1 MNNKIRNKELSWLSF
16 NERLLQEASKKEVP
30 LIERLKFLGIYSN
43 NLDEFFRV
51 RVAILRRLASIE
63 NLVLLE
69 GDQPADVLNL
79 IEQTVVSQSIRFERI
94 YKQLLIDLAD
104 EDIFII
110 NETHLTPEQGEY
122 VTAYFKEEVRPRIM
136 PIIIK
141 KNQKLPT
148 LNDDAIYLA
157 VVLGKSKKEEYA
169 LIEVP
174 TDILPR
180 FVVLPSDDQKRH
192 IILLEDVIR
201 YELKD
206 IFYMFSFKKINSYIF
221 KVTRD
226 AELDLDDDVAES
238 YVKILTKSLEKRGN
252 SELVRFVH
260 DKEIPE
266 NFLSLLLKKLNF
278 DKDDVIIGGSRIHNF
293 KDFMGFPSI
302 GNKNL
307 YYKTITP
314 LQHPDIPQRTPYLG
328 SIAKKDI
335 LLHFPYHSFYH
346 FIDLLRE
353 ASIDPKV
360 TEIRMTAYRVAKNS
374 NVFHALINAAR
385 NGKKVTVVL
394 ELRARFNEQENIQ
407 WGNILTREGVKVILG
422 VPGLKVHAKLCL
434 ISKKE
439 DKDIVHY
446 ACIGTGN
453 FNETTARIYSD
464 QMLWTANPVISKE
477 VAKVFGFFQKNYMI
491 GRYHHLMVS
500 PFTMRY
506 KMIQLIRQEIQ
517 AAKNGMKAAI
527 HFKCNNLVDPEII
540 ARLYDAA
547 KAGVEVRLNVRGMFS
562 LLSCPAD
569 ESFSIPSIG
578 IIDRYLEH
586 SRIYYFYNGG
596 KENIYL
602 SSADLMA
609 RNLDRRVEVTVPVY
623 DTDLKKELKGFL
635 ELQWEDNTSS
645 RILDN
650 ELSNKITNQGQQPP
664 ITSQVAFYDFL
675 TSLKHQECKN
685 VLNSSTETIPHKK
698 MDNNIE
704 RIKL

>member
-1 MNNKIRNKELSWLSF
+1 MNPKIRIKEISWLSF

-51 RVAILRRLASIE
+51 RVAILRRLASID
-63 NLVLLE
+63 NLLLTE
-69 GDQPADVLNL
+69 GEQPAEVLNL
-79 IEQTVVSQSIRFERI
+79 IEQTVIAQGQWFERI
-94 YKQLLIDLAD
+94 YTQLLKDLAE
-104 EDIFII
+104 EDIYII
-110 NETHLTPEQGEY
+110 NETQLTPEQGQY

-136 PIIIK
+136 PVIIK
-141 KNQKLPT
+141 KSQPLPS

-157 VVLGKSKKEEYA
+157 VVMTKSKKEEYA

-180 FVVLPSDDQKRH
+180 FVILPSDDNKRH

-206 IFYMFSFKKINSYIF
+206 IFYMFSFKTINSYIV

-226 AELDLDDDVAES
+226 AELDLDDDVAEG

-266 NFLSLLLKKLNF
+266 NFLAILLKKLKF
-278 DKDDVIIGGSRIHNF
+278 DRDDVVIGGSRIHNF

-302 GNKNL
+302 GKKHL
-307 YYKTITP
+307 YYNPVTP
-314 LQHPDIPQRTPYLG
+314 LAHPDIRQGVPFIA

-360 TEIRMTAYRVAKNS
+360 TEIKMTAYRMAKNS
-374 NVFHALINAAR
+374 NVIHALINAAR

-422 VPGLKVHAKLCL
+422 VPGLKVHSKLCL
-434 ISKKE
+434 ISRKE
-439 DKDIVHY
+439 EKELVHY

-453 FNETTARIYSD
+453 FNEITAKIFSD
-464 QMLWTANPVISKE
+464 QMLWTANPAISRE
-477 VAKVFGFFQKNYMI
+477 VFKIFDFFLRNYKI
-491 GRYHHLMVS
+491 GRYHHLLVS

-506 KMIQLIRQEIQ
+506 KIIQMIRQEIQ
-517 AAKNGMKAAI
+517 AAKNGAKAAI
-527 HFKCNNLVDPEII
+527 FIKCNNLVDPEII
-540 ARLYDAA
+540 AKLYDAA
-547 KAGVEVRLNVRGMFS
+547 KAGVEIRLCVRGMFS
-562 LLSCPAD
+562 LIASSK
-569 ESFSIPSIG
+569 EENYSIPSIG

-586 SRIYYFYNGG
+586 SRIFYFFNGG
-596 KENIYL
+596 KESVYI
-602 SSADLMA
+602 SSADLMS
-609 RNLDRRVEVTVPVY
+609 RNLDRRVEVAVPIY
-623 DTDLKKELKGFL
+623 DPEMKKELLGFL
-635 ELQWEDNTSS
+635 ELQWKDNTSA

-650 ELSNKITNQGQQPP
+650 TLTNQIHNNDNQPTV
-664 ITSQVAFYDFL
+664 TSQLAFYDFL
-675 TSLKHQECKN
+675 QIIRKDGEC
-685 VLNSSTETIPHKK
+685 
-698 MDNNIE
+698 
-704 RIKL
+704 